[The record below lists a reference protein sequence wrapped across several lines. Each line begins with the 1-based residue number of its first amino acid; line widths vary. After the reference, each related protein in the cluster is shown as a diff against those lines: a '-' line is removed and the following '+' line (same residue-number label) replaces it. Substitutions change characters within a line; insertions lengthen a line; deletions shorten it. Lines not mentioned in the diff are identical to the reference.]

1 MTLSKSRYCMGMQCP
16 KMLWMDINMPSRFDP
31 SASDETRLETGN
43 IVSELAKGYFGN
55 FIEVPFSHNK
65 SEMIEKTRQ
74 LMDEGTRIIA
84 EASFEYEGNF
94 CSADILKAVSGG
106 YELIEIK
113 SSSDSDESSKIKSVY
128 LDDMAY
134 QTYILTHCGIVV
146 KKVSILQLNRDY
158 VRHGEL
164 NIQELFVLTDCT
176 ETIFSM
182 QQDVARHIS
191 EISAIA
197 KQPNEPN
204 TAVGSHC
211 HKPYDCGYRRWC
223 FQNLPKNN
231 VFEIGW
237 GMWGSKKDEAYSIG
251 LVTFEDIL
259 NSDVKH
265 KLTEK
270 QTRQITAATQNLP
283 PHIDK
288 KAISDFLSKIKY
300 PLYYLDF
307 ETFPQPIPE
316 WDNVSPYT
324 QIPFQYSLHIQDT
337 PRGTERHKE
346 FLAKEGIDP
355 RRPLADHLCAD
366 IPKNACV
373 IAYNMAF
380 EKGRIKELAA
390 LFPDLSDHLMSIH
403 DNMID
408 LIIPFQSGAY
418 YCKEMGGS
426 YSIKSVLP
434 ALCPNDPKLDYNA
447 LNLIHNGSDAMN
459 AYAALV
465 NKSPEEIAKIRA
477 ALLAY
482 CRLDT
487 LAMVKILEKLYDV
500 AGK

>member
-1 MTLSKSRYCMGMQCP
+1 
-16 KMLWMDINMPSRFDP
+16 
-31 SASDETRLETGN
+31 
-43 IVSELAKGYFGN
+43 
-55 FIEVPFSHNK
+55 
-65 SEMIEKTRQ
+65 
-74 LMDEGTRIIA
+74 
-84 EASFEYEGNF
+84 
-94 CSADILKAVSGG
+94 
-106 YELIEIK
+106 
-113 SSSDSDESSKIKSVY
+113 
-128 LDDMAY
+128 
-134 QTYILTHCGIVV
+134 
-146 KKVSILQLNRDY
+146 
-158 VRHGEL
+158 
-164 NIQELFVLTDCT
+164 
-176 ETIFSM
+176 
-182 QQDVARHIS
+182 
-191 EISAIA
+191 
-197 KQPNEPN
+197 
-204 TAVGSHC
+204 
-211 HKPYDCGYRRWC
+211 
-223 FQNLPKNN
+223 
-231 VFEIGW
+231 
-237 GMWGSKKDEAYSIG
+237 
-251 LVTFEDIL
+251 
-259 NSDVKH
+259 
-265 KLTEK
+265 
-270 QTRQITAATQNLP
+270 
-283 PHIDK
+283 
-288 KAISDFLSKIKY
+288 
-300 PLYYLDF
+300 
-307 ETFPQPIPE
+307 
-316 WDNVSPYT
+316 
-324 QIPFQYSLHIQDT
+324 